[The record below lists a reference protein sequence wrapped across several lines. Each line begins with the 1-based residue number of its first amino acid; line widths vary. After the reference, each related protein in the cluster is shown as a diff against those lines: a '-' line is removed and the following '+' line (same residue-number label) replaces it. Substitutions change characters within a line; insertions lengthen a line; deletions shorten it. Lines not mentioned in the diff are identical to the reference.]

1 MFTFSVKESSDA
13 QFIFGDV
20 EGVVEVSEVVVGVEV
35 SVVDE
40 IGAVRV
46 NESVET
52 QPIAPARREVGDIS
66 RDMRVAE
73 IEAEAHINHHTL
85 VLYMAN
91 QNELFQMQ
99 WWYELSIIF

>member
-1 MFTFSVKESSDA
+1 MFTFSVKESRDA

-52 QPIAPARREVGDIS
+52 QTIAPARREVGDIS
-66 RDMRVAE
+66 RYMRVAE
-73 IEAEAHINHHTL
+73 RTQKHTL
-85 VLYMAN
+85 TTILWFYTWPIRIDC
-91 QNELFQMQ
+91 FK
-99 WWYELSIIF
+99 

>member
-20 EGVVEVSEVVVGVEV
+20 ECVVEVSEVVVGVEIA
-35 SVVDE
+35 VVDE

-46 NESVET
+46 NESVKT
-52 QPIAPARREVGDIS
+52 QTITPARREVGDIS

-73 IEAEAHINHHTL
+73 RKRSTH
-85 VLYMAN
+85 
-91 QNELFQMQ
+91 
-99 WWYELSIIF
+99 